1 MEDRMKLV
9 YGVVG
14 VAAAIAAV
22 VVGILG
28 MPDVMLISALLAAA
42 LLLAANSDRIAKVRA
57 GLTGF
62 EAETRAVIDE
72 ARATIEQVRLV
83 GKLAAQAN
91 LTHITWANRWG
102 GMSYEDKERTRSHSI
117 NALRQ
122 LGATDAD
129 IDEALRDWHMITRF
143 DYAHHLLG
151 GSTVP
156 EIVMKDGA
164 LMQEWKAL
172 RDGGVQKIPSPDTL
186 QTFLGKVGLLDGDR
200 AELLE
205 DYRFYVLNK
214 AHRRAAVWKA
224 LVDRNQ

>member
-1 MEDRMKLV
+1 
-9 YGVVG
+9 
-14 VAAAIAAV
+14 
-22 VVGILG
+22 
-28 MPDVMLISALLAAA
+28 MPDVMAVALVLAI
-42 LLLAANSDRIAKVRA
+42 LLLVAANSDRIAKVKA
-57 GLTGF
+57 SMTGI

-102 GMSYEDKERTRSHSI
+102 GMSYEDKERTRLQSI
-117 NALRQ
+117 DALRQ

-143 DYAHHLLG
+143 DYAHFVLAGG

-156 EIVMKDGA
+156 ENVMKDAA
-164 LMQEWKAL
+164 LMEEWRAL
-172 RDGGVQKIPSPDTL
+172 RGGGVEKIPSPDAL
-186 QTFLGKVGLLDGDR
+186 RVFLEKAGLFDETR

-205 DYRFYVLNK
+205 DYRFYVINK
-214 AHRRAAVWKA
+214 THRRAAVWKA
-224 LVDRNQ
+224 LVDRNK